1 MRRNDPQLERRG
13 ALARALARFREMMP
27 GSLVFR
33 SRPCGKAGCVC
44 ARGKKHWHSS
54 FQLVLYQRG
63 GTPKTYHVPQEQ
75 VPEVKARIALRKEF
89 EEKVKGILRIN
100 LERWL
105 SGKKKG

>member
-1 MRRNDPQLERRG
+1 
-13 ALARALARFREMMP
+13 
-27 GSLVFR
+27 
-33 SRPCGKAGCVC
+33 VC
-44 ARGKKHWHSS
+44 ALGARSIGIAVSNWCSTRG
-54 FQLVLYQRG
+54 G

-105 SGKKKG
+105 SGKKKD

>member
-1 MRRNDPQLERRG
+1 
-13 ALARALARFREMMP
+13 
-27 GSLVFR
+27 
-33 SRPCGKAGCVC
+33 VC

-63 GTPKTYHVPQEQ
+63 STPKTYHVPQKQ

-105 SGKKKG
+105 SGKKKD